1 MAGGS
6 FRIPEEVRSR
16 IGAVPE
22 FGELTAG
29 AADVPFAAGVGD
41 VASGAVVGAAA
52 GGGGLMGPFCC
63 AASGNNATPL
73 AKISAEIDAH
83 RKNRVRVS
91 ALIYFRSPSGSS
103 LSDRSATKGNRVAWK
118 GWWKN
123 GVQVTKFPDSTSA

>member
-22 FGELTAG
+22 LEGAAAG
-29 AADVPFAAGVGD
+29 AADVPFAAGAED

-73 AKISAEIDAH
+73 AKISAEIDAL

-91 ALIYFRSPSGSS
+91 ALI
-103 LSDRSATKGNRVAWK
+103 
-118 GWWKN
+118 
-123 GVQVTKFPDSTSA
+123 